1 MVTKSRTVFDTIVEQ
16 FVNERLDDI
25 MMQDTKYIKLQ
36 EEIWKEWEMFDKL
49 NLSEIQRSVIEN
61 LISLHI
67 KVIEL
72 YSKKAYGQGFGD
84 CISVL
89 QEIGMIR
96 KL

>member
-1 MVTKSRTVFDTIVEQ
+1 MTAMDKDVFDSLVEQ
-16 FVNERLDDI
+16 FINEKLDDI
-25 MMQDTKYIKLQ
+25 MMQDTEYIKLQ